1 MEAKTRKS
9 EATRAAIVDAALDIV
24 AESGFGA
31 ISMRS
36 VAERLQLSKS
46 CVFSRSGSSE
56 NLRQAVVEEYGRRF
70 VADVFLPAMQK
81 PRGLPRLDAIMERWF
96 ARVSGS
102 ADIGASIFEAAA
114 FSLEPV
120 EAQLRA
126 QLVDGVSNWRAMMR
140 RTVAQA
146 IDEGHLPAGLD
157 IGVFMYELHSLVM
170 GALYETA
177 FLGDRKMAAKGAVA
191 YRRLIDSYRAQPAVT
206 AA

>member
-31 ISMRS
+31 ISMKA
-36 VAERLQLSKS
+36 VADRLQLSKS

-56 NLRQAVVEEYGRRF
+56 MLRQAVVEEYGRRF

-81 PRGLPRLDAIMERWF
+81 PRGLPRLDAIMLRWLERV
-96 ARVSGS
+96 AGNG
-102 ADIGASIFEAAA
+102 DIGASIFEAAA

-120 EAQLRA
+120 EAQLRG
-126 QLVDGVSNWRAMMR
+126 QLLDGVAGWRAMMR
-140 RTVAQA
+140 RTITQA
-146 IDEGHLPAGLD
+146 IDEGHLSPGLD
-157 IGVFMYELHSLVM
+157 VGVFMYELHSLVM

-177 FLGDRKMAAKGAVA
+177 FLGDRKMAAKGATA
-191 YRRLIDSYRAQPAVT
+191 YRRLVDSYRCQPAFT